1 MAESPGSGTDP
12 KGVEMTNASLTNGL
26 DATRKQ
32 EIKEIVCDILEIDE
46 DEVTETSL
54 FKEEHDADSLRAIEI
69 LAALERTQNVTIDQA
84 ELSRM
89 VNLEGVYAVVAEAAG
104 R

>member
-1 MAESPGSGTDP
+1 
-12 KGVEMTNASLTNGL
+12 MTNVSLTNGL
-26 DATRKQ
+26 DGARKQ
-32 EIKEIVCDILEIDE
+32 EIKEIICDILEIDE

-69 LAALERTQNVTIDQA
+69 LAALERTQKVTIDQS

-89 VNLEGVYAVVAEAAG
+89 VNLEGVYAVVTEAAQS
-104 R
+104 

>member
-1 MAESPGSGTDP
+1 
-12 KGVEMTNASLTNGL
+12 MTNVDLTTAL
-26 DATRKQ
+26 DAARKQ

-89 VNLEGVYAVVAEAAG
+89 VNLEGVYAVVAEAAKN
-104 R
+104 

>member
-1 MAESPGSGTDP
+1 MSN
-12 KGVEMTNASLTNGL
+12 VSLTDGL
-26 DATRKQ
+26 DAERKQ

-46 DEVTETSL
+46 DEVTGTSL

-69 LAALERTQNVTIDQA
+69 LAALERTQHVTIDQA

-89 VNLEGVYAVVAEAAG
+89 VNLEGVYAVVAEAA
-104 R
+104 RH

>member
-1 MAESPGSGTDP
+1 
-12 KGVEMTNASLTNGL
+12 MTNVDLTTAL
-26 DATRKQ
+26 DAARKQ
-32 EIKEIVCDILEIDE
+32 EIKEVVCDILEIDE

-69 LAALERTQNVTIDQA
+69 LAALERTQKVTIDQA

-89 VNLEGVYAVVAEAAG
+89 VNLEGVYVVVAEAAQN
-104 R
+104 

>member
-1 MAESPGSGTDP
+1 
-12 KGVEMTNASLTNGL
+12 MTSANPTTL
-26 DATRKQ
+26 DAQQKST
-32 EIKEIVCDILEIDE
+32 IKEIICDVLEIDA

-69 LAALERTQNVTIDQA
+69 LAALERELRIEIDQA

-89 VNLEGVYAVVAEAAG
+89 VNLEGVYAVVDDARRA
-104 R
+104 

>member
-1 MAESPGSGTDP
+1 
-12 KGVEMTNASLTNGL
+12 MTNASVTNGL
-26 DATRKQ
+26 DAARKQ

-69 LAALERTQNVTIDQA
+69 LAALERTQKVTIDQA

-89 VNLEGVYAVVAEAAG
+89 VNLEGVYVVVAEAAKH
-104 R
+104 

>member
-1 MAESPGSGTDP
+1 
-12 KGVEMTNASLTNGL
+12 MTNVSLTSGL
-26 DATRKQ
+26 DAARKQ
-32 EIKEIVCDILEIDE
+32 QIKEIVCDILEIDE

-89 VNLEGVYAVVAEAAG
+89 VNLEGVYTVVAEAAQS
-104 R
+104 

>member
-1 MAESPGSGTDP
+1 MSN
-12 KGVEMTNASLTNGL
+12 VSLTDGL
-26 DATRKQ
+26 DAERKQ

-69 LAALERTQNVTIDQA
+69 LAALERTQRVTIDQA

-89 VNLEGVYAVVAEAAG
+89 VNLEGVYAVVAEAA
-104 R
+104 RH

>member
-1 MAESPGSGTDP
+1 MTAI
-12 KGVEMTNASLTNGL
+12 VEERRET
-26 DATRKQ
+26 
-32 EIKEIVCDILEIDE
+32 IKEIVTDILEIDP

-69 LAALERTQNVTIDQA
+69 LAALEKNFNIVIEQS

-89 VNLEGVYAVVAEAAG
+89 VNLQGVYEVVSGAAG
-104 R
+104 W

>member
-1 MAESPGSGTDP
+1 
-12 KGVEMTNASLTNGL
+12 MTNVSLPNGL
-26 DATRKQ
+26 DAARKQ
-32 EIKEIVCDILEIDE
+32 EIKEVVCDILEIDE

-69 LAALERTQNVTIDQA
+69 LAALERTQKVTIDQS

-89 VNLEGVYAVVAEAAG
+89 VNLEGVYAVVAEAAQS
-104 R
+104 